1 MNTDQEAMQAA
12 KDLKDMPEALS
23 EALAALRTAYIFHNH
38 MTYPAIGKKL
48 ERAVKRIQ
56 AMGVEEL

>member
-1 MNTDQEAMQAA
+1 MNANKETMQAA
-12 KDLKDMPEALS
+12 KDLKDMREALS
-23 EALAALRTAYIFHNH
+23 EALAALRTAYTFHNH

-56 AMGVEEL
+56 AMGIEEL